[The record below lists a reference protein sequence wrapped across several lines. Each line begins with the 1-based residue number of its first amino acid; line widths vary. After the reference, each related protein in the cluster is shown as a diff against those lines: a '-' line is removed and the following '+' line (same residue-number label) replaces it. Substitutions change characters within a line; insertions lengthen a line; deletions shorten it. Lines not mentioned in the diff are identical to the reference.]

1 MERKINICRPGF
13 GASCALCCGSHNYL
27 SGRED
32 MEVMFS
38 QRKSMVGHFCSEGL
52 EVLSNRE
59 SLHILQQQ
67 LMDNS
72 LPCHIEDA
80 IRCPFVGFVDHDEKQ
95 LGCLIYGE
103 GGSDPRV
110 LHMSTICGTFSCLSR
125 EILSD
130 EEILFAARLT
140 GDWYYYSLLINNI
153 TMLRELISRYPSPEH
168 VPDAVRAQAQ
178 AALKEKLFTPTD

>member
-27 SGRED
+27 SGCEN

-38 QRKSMVGHFCSEGL
+38 QRRSLVGYFCSGGVH
-52 EVLSNRE
+52 VLQNRE
-59 SLHILQQQ
+59 ALFTLQRQ
-67 LMDNS
+67 LEDRS
-72 LPCHIEDA
+72 LPWHLEDA
-80 IRCPFVGFVDHDEKQ
+80 IRCPFVGFVDHEETQ

-130 EEILFAARLT
+130 DEILFAARLT
-140 GDWYYYSLLINNI
+140 GDWYYYSLLINDI
-153 TMLRELISRYPSPEH
+153 TMLRELISLYSSPEL
-168 VPDAVRAQAQ
+168 VSADALEQARST
-178 AALKEKLFTPTD
+178 LEKKLFNPAD

>member
-27 SGRED
+27 SNRGD

-38 QRKSMVGHFCSEGL
+38 QRRSLVGRFCSGGEHVMQNQQALFTLQRQL
-52 EVLSNRE
+52 EDR
-59 SLHILQQQ
+59 
-67 LMDNS
+67 S
-72 LPCHIEDA
+72 LPCHLEDA
-80 IRCPFVGFVDHDEKQ
+80 IRCPFVGFVDNEEKQ

-140 GDWYYYSLLINNI
+140 GDWYYYSLLINDI
-153 TMLRELISRYPSPEH
+153 TMLRELISRYTSPEH
-168 VPDAVRAQAQ
+168 VPGDVRAQAQ
-178 AALKEKLFTPTD
+178 AALKEKLFTPID